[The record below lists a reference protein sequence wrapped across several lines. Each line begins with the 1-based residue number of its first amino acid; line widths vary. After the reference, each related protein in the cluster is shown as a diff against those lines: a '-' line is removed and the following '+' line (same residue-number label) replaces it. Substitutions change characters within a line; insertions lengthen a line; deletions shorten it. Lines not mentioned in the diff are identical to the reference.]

1 MASRLEELQQA
12 ALPNTGLV
20 PMVMKV
26 PLTPYGEGQVVGFPP
41 DVALKYEQAGA
52 AEQFS
57 GGEGANVTG
66 PRAGS
71 GTPAPVP
78 GPHGA
83 TGSGVAAIR
92 SSLYE
97 NRPEI
102 TPRAQSINSAN
113 PGDATPVE
121 PAQLPEGW
129 REFNQTQVRELA
141 AVLSGRAFVELS
153 QDEAVKIIEAA
164 EEGRRVGR
172 GEFGI
177 EGDERLRA
185 HVAGGDEAQAE
196 SHRRT
201 VEARTD
207 QAAATPGG
215 EQPVERRGR
224 RAKED

>member
-1 MASRLEELQQA
+1 
-12 ALPNTGLV
+12 
-20 PMVMKV
+20 VMKTSV
-26 PLTPYGEGQVVGFPP
+26 TPYAEGQVVGFPP
-41 DVALKYEQAGA
+41 EVALKYEQAGA
-52 AEQFS
+52 AEQHS

-97 NRPEI
+97 HRPEV

-113 PGDATPVE
+113 PGDSTPVGE
-121 PAQLPEGW
+121 AVLPEGW
-129 REFNQTQVRELA
+129 REFNQTQVRNLA
-141 AVLSGRAFVELS
+141 AVLSGRNFVEIS

-164 EEGRRVGR
+164 EAGKRVGR
-172 GEFGI
+172 GDYGI
-177 EGDERLRA
+177 EGDERARA

-196 SHRRT
+196 SHRAT

-207 QAAATPGG
+207 QP
-215 EQPVERRGR
+215 EVETRRRGR
-224 RAKED
+224 GKAEE